1 MRVREVKL
9 SKEDLR
15 RIDEVFPPEAE
26 AGARYPEHML
36 ALVNG

>member
-1 MRVREVKL
+1 VGALEVKL
-9 SKEDLR
+9 SREDLQR
-15 RIDEVFPPEAE
+15 MDSVFSPAAA